1 MEPEAQVSLSGAL
14 VGVRGGRLLE
24 GPLWLGGGQLSSF
37 RRAKAPSWLLAVSLP
52 IRGQDLPSMCVVQCF
67 EPPWLQV

>member
-24 GPLWLGGGQLSSF
+24 GPLWLGWGS
-37 RRAKAPSWLLAVSLP
+37 A
-52 IRGQDLPSMCVVQCF
+52 
-67 EPPWLQV
+67 

>member
-1 MEPEAQVSLSGAL
+1 MRVHSG
-14 VGVRGGRLLE
+14 
-24 GPLWLGGGQLSSF
+24 LGGGQLSSF

-67 EPPWLQV
+67 EATLAPGVREYQSFL